1 MSCSRSM
8 TSTMI
13 ITSDGDRKA
22 TRMMVTPTTYNDDR
36 EGSSTYCGGGYNRL
50 PDLAIAI
57 GEGGGWGLVCS
68 SNSRSSCDD
77 DGSGKELMMDTG
89 SNDY

>member
-1 MSCSRSM
+1 M
-8 TSTMI
+8 TSTII
-13 ITSDGDRKA
+13 ITSGGDRKA

-57 GEGGGWGLVCS
+57 GEGGWGLVCS
-68 SNSRSSCDD
+68 SNSRSSGDD

>member
-8 TSTMI
+8 TSTII
-13 ITSDGDRKA
+13 ITSGGDRKA

-57 GEGGGWGLVCS
+57 GEGGWGLVCS
-68 SNSRSSCDD
+68 SNSRSSGDD

>member
-1 MSCSRSM
+1 M

-57 GEGGGWGLVCS
+57 GEGGGMGASMQLQF
-68 SNSRSSCDD
+68 
-77 DGSGKELMMDTG
+77 
-89 SNDY
+89 

>member
-13 ITSDGDRKA
+13 ITSGGDRKA

-57 GEGGGWGLVCS
+57 GEGGMGASMQLQF
-68 SNSRSSCDD
+68 
-77 DGSGKELMMDTG
+77 
-89 SNDY
+89 